1 MTVSSEH
8 GDSRIGGSILVV
20 GAETEEFAP
29 ALQVLDSLADT
40 TLVPADEALVTLAR
54 LDADVLVVDERDRA
68 LLADAAL
75 LRPALVRIV
84 LRSADGVAN
93 GLDADTVVVPRPIDT
108 AALRAVCT
116 VALRCANAR
125 RQARD
130 LESQNHRLRGVGLE
144 AMSFTP
150 DELDELDCYEG
161 ILTQTAGMRR
171 VSLLV
176 TESMRRRTR
185 TRWNRVS
192 ATSGSPNS
200 SERSCL
206 SLSRVRAG
214 CSALMWCCA
223 MPKSMRW
230 SSTLEA
236 SLCESGTTLRRKS
249 PRGI

>member
-8 GDSRIGGSILVV
+8 GGSRIGGSILVV

-40 TLVPADEALVTLAR
+40 TLVPADEALVTLTR
-54 LDADVLVVDERDRA
+54 LDADV
-68 LLADAAL
+68 
-75 LRPALVRIV
+75 
-84 LRSADGVAN
+84 
-93 GLDADTVVVPRPIDT
+93 LDADTVVVPRPIDT

-171 VSLLV
+171 
-176 TESMRRRTR
+176 
-185 TRWNRVS
+185 
-192 ATSGSPNS
+192 A
-200 SERSCL
+200 L
-206 SLSRVRAG
+206 S
-214 CSALMWCCA
+214 
-223 MPKSMRW
+223 
-230 SSTLEA
+230 
-236 SLCESGTTLRRKS
+236 
-249 PRGI
+249 